1 MDRISTDEQRRLIEE
16 LGKLI
21 AERAQSEESI
31 QASFQARESTT
42 RTQFGAERE
51 RLNANIQLEKSNAQA
66 QHNSALATIATDYEK
81 GVEAAIADHDQRFRD
96 VSQDA
101 ASGIQAA
108 KDECGLRKQRSQ
120 NAYEES
126 VRDTKEALT
135 EFKAKLGQHRE
146 ELDDLN
152 QSVEKQVLR
161 KRSCLCLS
169 RQLPKKRGVCDSAQP
184 VANFAIE
191 LAAANETKLDFRSQW
206 APKLL
211 IWECV
216 IPLYLV
222 SHIILAIVAYSYIKP
237 PPGTDPEPFTWI
249 LIGAAGVLSL
259 CLTAIVWVIIRQPA
273 VRQTLDLYG
282 QFQQHAANAEMSL
295 DAARVL
301 AVAEADQ
308 KRELRRGGLDREF
321 MLAERGRDS
330 QVSEL
335 QTQRETLLAEA
346 AEALQD
352 QRAAVA
358 KDRDAKRDA
367 INVRFEQQLKELQSS
382 GKQRVEDFETR
393 FEQELAASR
402 ETFERAWQR
411 LIARWRGGL
420 SDFQAALDLMKEYC
434 GTRFPD
440 WNATEWDKHESIDAS
455 LPALRFGNYGIGL
468 QMFEG
473 GVPQH
478 EDLRPAAVD
487 YTLPAVLS
495 FAEHPTLLFEAFG
508 EGRLTA
514 NQAIQNV
521 MLRLLTSLPPG
532 KVRFTIVD
540 PVGLGQNFSAFMHL
554 ADFDEKLVTHRIWT
568 ESSHITQRLTDL
580 TEHMEDV
587 IQTYLRNEFKTID
600 EYNAYAGEVAEPFH
614 ILVVANFPA
623 GFSEEAAQ
631 RLLSIVTSGS
641 KCGVYTLISTDSK
654 IELPRNFHL
663 ADLEAN
669 AAAVQWDGSRF
680 HWVEEDI
687 KDLPLTLDEPPSD
700 DRFTEI
706 IKTVGQRAKDAI
718 RVEVPFSMVAP
729 ADDQWWSRDSRD
741 GIDIPLGRAGATKL
755 QHLRLGKGTSQHVLI
770 SGKTGSGKST
780 LLHAMIANTALHYGP
795 DEVQFY
801 LIDFKKGVE
810 FKPYATYALPH
821 ARVIAIES
829 EREFGMS
836 VLERLDLELRT
847 RGDLFRDHGVQDI
860 KSYRDANPD
869 AALPRILLII
879 DEFQEF
885 FVQDDKV
892 SQDAALLLDRLVRQ
906 GRAFGI
912 HVLLGSQTLAGAY
925 SLARS
930 TLGQMAVRIALQC
943 SEADSHLILSED
955 NTAARLLNRPGEAIY
970 NDANGMFEGNH
981 PFQVVWLG
989 AQQQE
994 VYLRQLKEN
1003 ANGKVLQLT
1012 PPIVFEGNA
1021 PADPR
1026 ENGALRAVL
1035 TGQKPTSSGVAR
1047 AWLGSAVAIK
1057 DPTSV
1062 VFRRQSGSNLLL
1074 VGQQDETLMGIM
1086 GNALVS
1092 LVATTRT
1099 NGDSDASSFY
1109 VFDGARPDSIEAG
1122 FWPRVVA
1129 DVPVGAKL
1137 VDTKNAANSM
1147 TEIADEL
1154 QRRVD
1159 SGDETARPI
1168 FLFVH
1173 NLSRFRDLRRA
1184 EDDFSFSS
1192 VDDDKPQTPGKQFVE
1207 ILREGPA
1214 VGIHTLVW
1222 CDTFNNVNRWFD
1234 RQTLRDL
1241 DHRVL
1246 CQMSATDSSNL
1257 MDSAAASRLG
1267 THRALLFSEEQGEFE
1282 KFRPYAPPSSEWLA
1296 WVSRQLQGVNAPLG

>member
-1 MDRISTDEQRRLIEE
+1 MDRISTDEQRGLIED

-21 AERAQSEESI
+21 ADRAQSETSI
-31 QASFQARESTT
+31 RTSFEAREATT
-42 RTQFGAERE
+42 KTQYAAERE
-51 RLNANIQLEKSNAQA
+51 KLYANFQRDKSKLQSQQNT
-66 QHNSALATIATDYEK
+66 ALATIARNYEDA
-81 GVEAAIADHDQRFRD
+81 VEAAIAKHDASFQEI
-96 VSQDA
+96 SQQTEK
-101 ASGIQAA
+101 GIKKACEDCELQ
-108 KDECGLRKQRSQ
+108 KHRSQ
-120 NAYEES
+120 NAYEEA

-135 EFKAKLGQHRE
+135 EFKAKLDSHRE
-146 ELDDLN
+146 DLALLEE
-152 QSVEKQVLR
+152 SVEKQILR
-161 KRSCLCLS
+161 KRSCLRLA
-169 RQLPKKRGVCDSAQP
+169 RQLPEKRGVCDSAQP
-184 VANFAIE
+184 IANFAAE
-191 LAAANETKLDFRSQW
+191 VAAAKETMQGFRGQW
-206 APKLL
+206 ASKLL
-211 IWECV
+211 NWEYMLAV
-216 IPLYLV
+216 YFL
-222 SHIILAIVAYSYIKP
+222 SHIAFAALGYFQFSDHFEGSAV
-237 PPGTDPEPFTWI
+237 WI
-249 LIGAAGVLSL
+249 LFGAAGVIAL
-259 CLTAIVWVIIRQPA
+259 CVTSIVWVIIRQPA

-282 QFQQHAANAEMSL
+282 HFQQHVANAAISL

-301 AVAEADQ
+301 AVAEADH
-308 KRELRRGGLDREF
+308 KRELRRGAFDREVRES
-321 MLAERGRDS
+321 ERQRDTKKA
-330 QVSEL
+330 EL
-335 QTQRETLLAEA
+335 QTNRETQLATF
-346 AEALQD
+346 AETLQNE
-352 QRAAVA
+352 RAAVVEQRDVQRRETSSRFEEQI
-358 KDRDAKRDA
+358 KQQQTDFDQRVREFDAK
-367 INVRFEQQLKELQSS
+367 
-382 GKQRVEDFETR
+382 
-393 FEQELAASR
+393 FEQEFAANR
-402 ETFERAWQR
+402 ETFERAWAR
-411 LIARWRGGL
+411 LVERWTSGL
-420 SDFQAALDLMKEYC
+420 AKFQDSLASMKAYC
-434 GTRFPD
+434 EGRFPD
-440 WNATEWDKHESIDAS
+440 WAATDWAAHNPLDAS

-468 QMFEG
+468 SMFEG
-473 GVPQH
+473 GVPCH
-478 EDLRPAAVD
+478 EDLRPAQTD

-508 EGRLTA
+508 EGRKIA
-514 NQAIQNV
+514 NQSIQNV

-532 KVRFTIVD
+532 KVRFTIID

-554 ADFDEKLVTHRIWT
+554 ADYDEKLVTHRIWT

-600 EYNAYAGEVAEPFH
+600 DYNAYAGEVAEPFH
-614 ILVVANFPA
+614 ILVVANFPS
-623 GFSEEAAQ
+623 GFGEEAAQ
-631 RLLSIVTSGS
+631 RLMSIVTSGS
-641 KCGVYTLISTDSK
+641 KCGVYTLLSTDSK

-663 ADLEAN
+663 ADLEARS
-669 AAAVQWDGSRF
+669 AAVQWDGKRF
-680 HWVEEDI
+680 HWIEEDI
-687 KDLPLTLDEPPSD
+687 KDLPLTLDSPPTDEQFS
-700 DRFTEI
+700 EI
-706 IKTVGQRAKDAI
+706 IKAVGQRAKDAI

-729 ADDQWWSRDSRD
+729 ADDEWWTHDSRAA
-741 GIDIPLGRAGATKL
+741 INIPLGRAGATKL
-755 QHLRLGKGTSQHVLI
+755 QHLQLGKGTSQHVLI

-795 DEVQFY
+795 DEVHFY

-810 FKPYATYALPH
+810 FKPYATFMLPH

-847 RGDLFRDHGVQDI
+847 RGDMFRDHGVADI
-860 KSYRDANPD
+860 KSFRDANPD
-869 AALPRILLII
+869 TPLPRIMLVI

-885 FVQDDKV
+885 FVQDDRV

-970 NDANGMFEGNH
+970 NDANGLFEGNH

-989 AQQQE
+989 APQQE
-994 VYLRQLKEN
+994 AYLRKLKLKDN
-1003 ANGKVLQLT
+1003 ARVNGRNVV

-1026 ENGALRAVL
+1026 ENAPLRNALTNENPERSTTA
-1035 TGQKPTSSGVAR
+1035 T

-1062 VFRRQSGSNLLL
+1062 VFRRQSGNNLLL
-1074 VGQQDETLMGIM
+1074 VGQEDETFLGIM

-1092 LVATTRT
+1092 LAATTRV
-1099 NGDSDASSFY
+1099 ASNLEASFY
-1109 VFDGARPDSIEAG
+1109 VFDGARADTTEAR
-1122 FWPRVVA
+1122 FWPRVV
-1129 DVPVGAKL
+1129 DELSMGVKL
-1137 VDTKNAANSM
+1137 VDVRGVGDAMST
-1147 TEIADEL
+1147 IASEL
-1154 QRRVD
+1154 QRRMG
-1159 SGDETARPI
+1159 SGDETASPI

-1184 EDDFSFSS
+1184 DDDFSFSS
-1192 VDDDKPQTPGKQFVE
+1192 MDDDKPPTPNKQFVE

-1222 CDTFNNVNRWFD
+1222 CDTFNNVNRWLD

-1257 MDSAAASRLG
+1257 MDSPAASRLG
-1267 THRALLFSEEQGEFE
+1267 THRALLYSEEQGAFE

-1296 WVSRQLQGVNAPLG
+1296 WVREQLAGQGTPTA